1 MRLLRQSGSLHL
13 ELLLEDDLL
22 ACGLLPLLHKSHL
35 VLGDL
40 PLKSHLL
47 VDSLQV
53 PPEIVERSLHRLE
66 DLVGGLPG
74 LRVLRTLVQLIAH
87 FLILSVESLRQH
99 LQLCHLLHLVD
110 LHFLHLLLLGL
121 DLLLTISRLL
131 L

>member
-13 ELLLEDDLL
+13 VLLLDDDLL
-22 ACGLLPLLHKSHL
+22 ARGLVPLLHEGHL

-53 PPEIVERSLHRLE
+53 PPKIVKRRLHRLKN
-66 DLVGGLPG
+66 LVCGLPG
-74 LRVLRTLVQLIAH
+74 LRILRALVQFIAH
-87 FLILSVESLRQH
+87 FFNLSIEPLRQH
-99 LQLCHLLHLVD
+99 LQLRDLLHLVD
-110 LHFLHLLLLGL
+110 LHLLHLLVLGL
-121 DLLLTISRLL
+121 DLLLAISRLL